1 MEVLTWKARIEKNLT
16 LRELEA
22 ITGISK
28 STLNTIENGL
38 TLLTLRQLEMIAEA
52 LDTTINALYESSY
65 KNRISSPFTVNQQC
79 GLPSH
84 HKCIQVFR
92 RQKCIDLSSH
102 RVQSHRH

>member
-38 TLLTLRQLEMIAEA
+38 TLRQLKRSRKRWTRRSVRCMNQV
-52 LDTTINALYESSY
+52 INKYITY
-65 KNRISSPFTVNQQC
+65 GYPHV
-79 GLPSH
+79 
-84 HKCIQVFR
+84 
-92 RQKCIDLSSH
+92 
-102 RVQSHRH
+102 